1 MDVIL
6 LEKVGRLGT
15 VGDRVTVKSGYGRNY
30 LLPKGK
36 ATTATSVNL
45 AAFEARR
52 AELEK
57 AAGERK
63 LYAESRAAKLAELV
77 VTIKAKAG
85 DEGKLF
91 GSVGVRDIALAIT
104 AAGVEVTKAEVKLP
118 SGALREIGEYN
129 LDVQLH
135 VDVTQTVKV
144 IIESE

>member
-63 LYAESRAAKLAELV
+63 LYAESRATKLAELV

>member
-6 LEKVGRLGT
+6 LEKVGSLGT

-63 LYAESRAAKLAELV
+63 LYAESRATKLAELV

-144 IIESE
+144 IIESK